1 MTSSVDGLVSGLSTS
16 SMINQMMQVEAAS
29 QTKLKTKVE
38 TAKTAVTSYQ
48 SVNAKLSA
56 AKSAADVLGRLETW
70 RSVKATSSS
79 EGVTA
84 TATGGLS
91 AMSGSIKFNVD
102 QVAKAQTTIVPNVD
116 TTVTTYPNSINIT
129 LGGYTAPDGDGDG
142 QPDFDPGTNLPKNI
156 TVTGDAT
163 PEKIAA
169 AVNSA
174 GLGIRAYVV
183 KTTGNEGVLQFTG
196 MKSGAANG
204 FKIEFDGASAPF
216 DAPIT
221 TQPQDAKV
229 TLNPGEASAYSV
241 TSTSNVFSALMP
253 GVSLTVSKPENGVTV
268 DAVADVSAIADKFK
282 AFVDATNE
290 ALTEIKTQTAY
301 DAETRTASPLTGDFT
316 IRQMM
321 QTLMGQ
327 ISGGLNSKMKLDTD
341 GKKILSEPY
350 DFGSLKQL
358 GISLSKDGKQLD
370 FDAGAFTT
378 AYNKDATKIQEAG
391 QIFGNNIKLI
401 ANKQTKSVTDVITG
415 RKNEIDS
422 LNGQISNWDVR
433 LSARRE
439 ALQRQYAALETS
451 LGSLKNQSSW
461 LSGQLAGLA

>member
-1 MTSSVDGLVSGLSTS
+1 M
-16 SMINQMMQVEAAS
+16 
-29 QTKLKTKVE
+29 
-38 TAKTAVTSYQ
+38 
-48 SVNAKLSA
+48 
-56 AKSAADVLGRLETW
+56 
-70 RSVKATSSS
+70 KATSSS

-102 QVAKAQTTIVPNVD
+102 QVARAQTTIVPNVD
-116 TTVTTYPNSINIT
+116 TTATGYPSSLNIT
-129 LGGYTAPDGDGDG
+129 LGGWTAPDGDGDG
-142 QPDFDPGTNLPKNI
+142 KPDFDPGSNTPKNI
-156 TVTGDAT
+156 TITGDAT

-183 KTTGNEGVLQFTG
+183 KTSGNEGVLQFTG
-196 MKSGAANG
+196 MKTGAANG

-221 TQPQDAKV
+221 TQSQDAKV
-229 TLNPGEASAYSV
+229 TLNPNESSQYSV
-241 TSTSNVFSALMP
+241 TSSTNVFGALMP
-253 GVSLTVSKPENGVTV
+253 GVSLTVSKPESGVTV
-268 DAVADVSAIADKFK
+268 DAVADIGAIADKFK

-327 ISGGLNSKMKLDTD
+327 ISGGLNNKLKLDED

-350 DFGSLKQL
+350 YLGSLKQM
-358 GISLSKDGKQLD
+358 GISLSKDGKLLE

-378 AYNKDATKIQEAG
+378 EYNNSGGWGWSTPDGRPDHDEWHDDDAHEQ
-391 QIFGNNIKLI
+391 
-401 ANKQTKSVTDVITG
+401 
-415 RKNEIDS
+415 
-422 LNGQISNWDVR
+422 
-433 LSARRE
+433 
-439 ALQRQYAALETS
+439 
-451 LGSLKNQSSW
+451 
-461 LSGQLAGLA
+461 